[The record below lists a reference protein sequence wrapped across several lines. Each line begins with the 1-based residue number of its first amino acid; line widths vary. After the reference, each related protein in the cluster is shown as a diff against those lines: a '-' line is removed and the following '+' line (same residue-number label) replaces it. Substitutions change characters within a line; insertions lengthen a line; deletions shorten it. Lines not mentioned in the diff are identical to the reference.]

1 MSVIHLQIMKKLKY
15 ILLVVVSM
23 AFVTLSFAQHKRY
36 AIKNGIGIQ
45 GGVTQFDII
54 TDNFVTKKNNGFIG
68 GLSASVD
75 IPHKWYNVSYN
86 FLLSENNIDI
96 AAFSLLN
103 SNEEFVEYK
112 LLTAQLSFLLH
123 VKLIRSNLTL
133 DLGPMLQYNGDL
145 ELKDD
150 SKEGL
155 IVASYDSLL
164 TEDIS
169 KISNFNVNGAVGLSA
184 GFGPFRLR
192 AQYIYGFTNMLNKLN
207 DEELNVGSND
217 NKFKGNQ
224 SMIAFTAIITF

>member
-1 MSVIHLQIMKKLKY
+1 MKKTKLY
-15 ILLVVVSM
+15 LLVAVCTL
-23 AFVTLSFAQHKRY
+23 FVTLSYAQHKRY
-36 AIKNGIGIQ
+36 AIRNGIGIQ

-54 TDNFVTKKNNGFIG
+54 TDNFVTKSNYGFMG

-86 FLLSENNIDI
+86 FLLSQNNIDI

-123 VKLIRSNLTL
+123 VKLIKSNLTL

>member
-1 MSVIHLQIMKKLKY
+1 MKKLKY
-15 ILLVVVSM
+15 TLLVVISM

-86 FLLSENNIDI
+86 ILLSENNIDI
-96 AAFSLLN
+96 AAFSLTN
-103 SNEEFVEYK
+103 PNEEFVEYK
-112 LLTAQLSFLLH
+112 LLTAQLSFLFH
-123 VKLIRSNLTL
+123 AKLIGSNLTL

-155 IVASYDSLL
+155 IIANYDTLL

-184 GFGPFRLR
+184 GFGAFRLR

-207 DEELNVGSND
+207 DEDLNVGTND

>member
-1 MSVIHLQIMKKLKY
+1 MKKLRY
-15 ILLVVVSM
+15 TLLVVIST
-23 AFVTLSFAQHKRY
+23 AFVTLGFAQHKNY
-36 AIKNGIGIQ
+36 TIKNGIGIQ

-54 TDNFVTKKNNGFIG
+54 TDNFVTKKNYGFIG

-86 FLLSENNIDI
+86 IALSQNHIDI
-96 AAFSLLN
+96 AAFSL
-103 SNEEFVEYK
+103 SNPTEEFVEYK
-112 LLTAQLSFLLH
+112 LLTAQLSFLFH
-123 VKLIRSNLTL
+123 AKIIGSNLTL

-145 ELKDD
+145 ELKDS
-150 SKEGL
+150 SKEGY
-155 IVASYDSLL
+155 IISDHETLL

-184 GFGPFRLR
+184 GFGAFRLR
-192 AQYIYGFTNMLNKLN
+192 AQYIYGFTNILGKLN
-207 DEELNVGSND
+207 NEDLNVGSND

>member
-1 MSVIHLQIMKKLKY
+1 MKKLKY
-15 ILLVVVSM
+15 ILLVVISM
-23 AFVTLSFAQHKRY
+23 AFVTLTYAQHKRY
-36 AIKNGIGIQ
+36 AIKNGVGIQ

-54 TDNFVTKKNNGFIG
+54 TDNLVTKKNTGFIG

-86 FLLSENNIDI
+86 ILLSENNIDI
-96 AAFSLLN
+96 AAFSLAN
-103 SNEEFVEYK
+103 PTEEFVEYK
-112 LLTAQLSFLLH
+112 LLTAQISFLFH
-123 VKLIRSNLTL
+123 AKLIGSNLTL

-145 ELKDD
+145 ELKDS
-150 SKEGL
+150 SKEGY
-155 IVASYDSLL
+155 IISDYETLL

-184 GFGPFRLR
+184 GFGAFRLR
-192 AQYIYGFTNMLNKLN
+192 AQYIYGFTNILGKLN
-207 DEELNVGSND
+207 DEDLNVGSND

>member
-1 MSVIHLQIMKKLKY
+1 MKKLKY
-15 ILLVVVSM
+15 ILLVVISM
-23 AFVTLSFAQHKRY
+23 AFVTLTYAQHKRY
-36 AIKNGIGIQ
+36 AIKNGVGIQ

-54 TDNFVTKKNNGFIG
+54 TDNFVTKKNTGFIG

-75 IPHKWYNVSYN
+75 LPHKWYNVSYN
-86 FLLSENNIDI
+86 ILLSENNIDI
-96 AAFSLLN
+96 AAFSL
-103 SNEEFVEYK
+103 SNPTEEFVEYK
-112 LLTAQLSFLLH
+112 LLTAQLSFLFH
-123 VKLIRSNLTL
+123 VKLIDSNLTL

-155 IVASYDSLL
+155 IVANYDTLL

-184 GFGPFRLR
+184 GFGAFRLR
-192 AQYIYGFTNMLNKLN
+192 AQYIYGFTNILGKLN
-207 DEELNVGSND
+207 DEDLNVGSND

>member
-1 MSVIHLQIMKKLKY
+1 MKKLKY
-15 ILLVVVSM
+15 ILLVVISM
-23 AFVTLSFAQHKRY
+23 AFVTLTYAQHKRY
-36 AIKNGIGIQ
+36 AIKNGVGIQ

-54 TDNFVTKKNNGFIG
+54 TDNFVTKKNTGFIG

-86 FLLSENNIDI
+86 ILLSENNIDI
-96 AAFSLLN
+96 AAFSLAN
-103 SNEEFVEYK
+103 PTEEFVEYK
-112 LLTAQLSFLLH
+112 LLTAQISFLFH
-123 VKLIRSNLTL
+123 AKLIGSNLTL

-145 ELKDD
+145 ELKDS
-150 SKEGL
+150 SKEGY
-155 IVASYDSLL
+155 IISDYETLL

-184 GFGPFRLR
+184 GFGAFRLR
-192 AQYIYGFTNMLNKLN
+192 AQYIYGFTNILGNLN
-207 DEELNVGSND
+207 DEDLYVGSNN

>member
-1 MSVIHLQIMKKLKY
+1 MKKSKLH
-15 ILLVVVSM
+15 LLVAVSIL
-23 AFVTLSFAQHKRY
+23 FVTLGHAQHKRY

-45 GGVTQFDII
+45 GGFTQFDII

-68 GLSASVD
+68 GLSATVD

-86 FLLSENNIDI
+86 ILLSENNIDI
-96 AAFSLLN
+96 AAYSLLN
-103 SNEEFVEYK
+103 PTEEFVEYK

-123 VKLIRSNLTL
+123 VKLIKSNLTL

-155 IVASYDSLL
+155 IVSNYDSLL

-169 KISNFNVNGAVGLSA
+169 KISNFNVNGVVGLSA
-184 GFGPFRLR
+184 GFGAFRLR
-192 AQYIYGFTNMLNKLN
+192 AQYIYGFTNILNKLN
-207 DEELNVGSND
+207 DEDLSVGSNTD
-217 NKFKGNQ
+217 KFKGNQ
-224 SMIAFTAIITF
+224 SMIAFSAIITF

>member
-1 MSVIHLQIMKKLKY
+1 MKKLKY
-15 ILLVVVSM
+15 ILLVVISM
-23 AFVTLSFAQHKRY
+23 AFVTLTHAQHKRY
-36 AIKNGIGIQ
+36 AIKNGVGIQ

-54 TDNFVTKKNNGFIG
+54 TNNFVTKKNYGFIG

-86 FLLSENNIDI
+86 ILLSENNIDI
-96 AAFSLLN
+96 AAFSLAN
-103 SNEEFVEYK
+103 PMEEFVEYK
-112 LLTAQLSFLLH
+112 LLTAQLSFLFH
-123 VKLIRSNLTL
+123 AKLIGSNLTL

-145 ELKDD
+145 ELKDS
-150 SKEGL
+150 SKEGY
-155 IVASYDSLL
+155 IISDYDTLL

-184 GFGPFRLR
+184 GFGAFRLR
-192 AQYIYGFTNMLNKLN
+192 AQYIYGFTNILGKLN
-207 DEELNVGSND
+207 DEDLNVGSNN

>member
-1 MSVIHLQIMKKLKY
+1 MKKLKY
-15 ILLVVVSM
+15 ILLVVISM
-23 AFVTLSFAQHKRY
+23 AFVTLTYAQHKRY
-36 AIKNGIGIQ
+36 AIKNGVGIQ

-54 TDNFVTKKNNGFIG
+54 TDNFVTKKNTGFIG

-86 FLLSENNIDI
+86 ILLSENNIDI
-96 AAFSLLN
+96 AAFSL
-103 SNEEFVEYK
+103 SNPTEEFVEYK
-112 LLTAQLSFLLH
+112 LLTAQISFLFH
-123 VKLIRSNLTL
+123 AKLIGSNLTL

-145 ELKDD
+145 ELKDS
-150 SKEGL
+150 SKEGY
-155 IVASYDSLL
+155 IISDYETLL

-184 GFGPFRLR
+184 GFGAFRLR
-192 AQYIYGFTNMLNKLN
+192 AQYIYGFTNILGKLN
-207 DEELNVGSND
+207 DEDLNVGSND

>member
-1 MSVIHLQIMKKLKY
+1 MKKLRY
-15 ILLVVVSM
+15 ILLVAVSM
-23 AFVTLSFAQHKRY
+23 AFVTITYAQHKRY
-36 AIKNGIGIQ
+36 AIKNGVGIQ

-54 TDNFVTKKNNGFIG
+54 TDNFVTKKNTGFIG

-86 FLLSENNIDI
+86 ILLSENNIDI
-96 AAFSLLN
+96 AAFSLAN
-103 SNEEFVEYK
+103 PTEEFVEYK
-112 LLTAQLSFLLH
+112 MLTAQLSFLFH
-123 VKLIRSNLTL
+123 AKLIGSNLTL

-145 ELKDD
+145 ELKDS
-150 SKEGL
+150 SKEGY
-155 IVASYDSLL
+155 IISNYDTLL

-184 GFGPFRLR
+184 GFGAFRLR
-192 AQYIYGFTNMLNKLN
+192 AQYIYGFTNILGKLN
-207 DEELNVGSND
+207 DEDLNVGINN